1 LLGYTGELLP
11 IQFIFLVRLSSGGK
25 YMSRKKKQPII
36 KQKETF
42 RVSWLSLIGIGETP
56 LTDNRLGIFE
66 YSGGIIVFLAALFT
80 YLFTLT
86 PDIGFHDC
94 GDMVPAVVNLGV
106 CHPPG
111 YPFFC
116 LLGKLFISLVP
127 IGNIAYRMN
136 FLSSLFAS
144 TTVMMVYFMVIRI
157 GGFCVPKQ
165 RLFHLIPAVVSA
177 GMLMFATTFWEQAVI
192 AEKYSLNVLFAS
204 LLLFILIRWQ
214 GSASHPSLS
223 RGENSPLTSFIK
235 GELLL
240 YVFAITLGL
249 AFTHHLQTIYI
260 VPASIYFILIITW
273 NKTQRLPSLQMTGKM
288 LLCFITPLLLYL
300 YLPLR
305 AMTHPPLNWGD
316 PQTLPRFMEYITIKA
331 YKHFIINSPMDWIQ
345 NVWTHLVTFF
355 PNQFTWWTVW
365 LGIVGLV
372 FLFKHR
378 RTISLLLCL
387 VILTNIAAAVRYG
400 ISNIQDYYLTSFMV
414 FAILIGCGVL
424 WLMQMIAR
432 IPAIPQIA
440 AVVFLCLPIIPL
452 SAHYKQCQ
460 HRAYYFPTDIA
471 RNLLSSLEPDSV
483 ILIKGD
489 VNGFPVWYQ
498 RYVENKREDVA
509 LIDTPFLFQDWY
521 IKHVRYN
528 FPQLG
533 VDIHPI
539 ASPGEELG
547 YVRFRDI
554 LKKNVGKRGV
564 YHYSDEP
571 VPPGYAGVPYSFFVK
586 IVNEGSNVLAELKK
600 GDVPLTLRRDCPLDA
615 KAKDM
620 LRNYAGGYNNRGNNY
635 LGAGEYS
642 LAIYELKRAL
652 KIDASIPMIYYNLG
666 RCYGQ
671 KGQTKEAIDNFKQAL
686 TLNPNQSGIH
696 KSIGGLYEKGNNPQQ
711 ALQEY
716 KQEANSFPDDVETY
730 LAIAR
735 LSLELKMPGETI
747 SACEQ
752 LVRLSPNNVEFRR
765 NLGLLYYQNG
775 QIQEAQAA
783 FQQVL
788 QLAPLDIGARQMLGR
803 MQQG

>member
-1 LLGYTGELLP
+1 
-11 IQFIFLVRLSSGGK
+11 
-25 YMSRKKKQPII
+25 MSRKKKQPII
-36 KQKETF
+36 KQKATNS
-42 RVSWLSLIGIGETP
+42 RGKTYVSALQLIGIGEIP
-56 LTDNRLGIFE
+56 LTNNRLGIFE
-66 YSGGIIVFLAALFT
+66 CIGGIIVFLAALFT
-80 YLFTLT
+80 YLYTLT

-144 TTVMMVYFMVIRI
+144 TTAMMVYFMVIMV

-165 RLFHLIPAVVSA
+165 RLMHIISAVVSA
-177 GMLMFATTFWEQAVI
+177 GMLMFAATFWEQAVI

-204 LLLFILIRWQ
+204 ILLFILIRWQ
-214 GSASHPSLS
+214 GK
-223 RGENSPLTSFIK
+223 NNPLTPFIK
-235 GELLL
+235 GESPSPLTPFSKGELPLL

-260 VPASIYFILIITW
+260 VPASIYFILTITW
-273 NKTQRLPSLQMTGKM
+273 NKTQRLPSLQMIGKM

-300 YLPLR
+300 YLPLA

-316 PQTLPRFMEYITIKA
+316 PQTLPQFMEYITIQA
-331 YKHFIINSPMDWIQ
+331 YKHFIINSPMDWLQ
-345 NVWTHLVTFF
+345 NAWTHLITFF

-365 LGIVGLV
+365 LGIMGFV
-372 FLFKHR
+372 FLFKYR

-432 IPAIPQIA
+432 FIPTIPQVA
-440 AVVFLCLPIIPL
+440 FVVFLCLIIIPL

-460 HRAYYFPTDIA
+460 HRNYYFPTDIA

-509 LIDTPFLFQDWY
+509 LVDTPFLFQDWY
-521 IKHVRYN
+521 IEHVRYN

-539 ASPGEELG
+539 ASAGEELG

-571 VPPGYAGVPYSFFVK
+571 VPQGYMGVPYSFFVK
-586 IVNEGSNVLAELKK
+586 IVNEGSDTLAELKN
-600 GDVPLTLRRDCPLDA
+600 GDVPLIVRQDCSLDA

-652 KIDASIPMIYYNLG
+652 KIDASIPVIYYNLG
-666 RCYGQ
+666 RCYSQ
-671 KGQTKEAIDNFKQAL
+671 KGQTKEAIDNFQQAL
-686 TLNPNQSGIH
+686 TLNPNQPGIH
-696 KSIGGLYEKGNNPQQ
+696 KSIGGLCEKGNTPQK

-716 KQEANSFPDDVETY
+716 KQEVGISPDDIETY

-735 LSLELKMPGETI
+735 VSLELKMPNETI

-775 QIQEAQAA
+775 RMQEAQAA

-788 QLAPLDIGARQMLGR
+788 QLSPLDMGARQMLGK